1 MIPSWEKGNAYMF
14 FLFQF
19 FLFFIL
25 MRTSVAVSLHP
36 LSSIACLKALF
47 MIKYFSN
54 MKCVVFWVFSLF
66 LNSEEGQVR
75 KVLKAEPLPDGSGYF
90 FNLSM
95 FLLLVLAL
103 NRPNQLT
110 CNQILPDSGLKRTW
124 PCGQVGFW

>member
-1 MIPSWEKGNAYMF
+1 
-14 FLFQF
+14 
-19 FLFFIL
+19 

-95 FLLLVLAL
+95 FLLPVLAL

-124 PCGQVGFW
+124 PCGQIGFW